1 MDEKKEIT
9 HIIANLRDELDYA
22 KAELSRLNFKDE
34 AAEEYGKAHDPNAAD
49 EAQRPQQPQNRHSGV
64 AMLPIHYTLGQ
75 GIPEALGDDLDP
87 VVFSIFPKIAS
98 ATNEQGIG
106 ELEVSLRGIGMLATS
121 FWDRERRL
129 VCLHLERAHTQ
140 QCRDEED
147 WEEDEHDMYLER
159 SLN

>member
-75 GIPEALGDDLDP
+75 HHLRKNWRGHRLQHHVEPIRLRPPQRDRRQRRHHRAGD
-87 VVFSIFPKIAS
+87 
-98 ATNEQGIG
+98 
-106 ELEVSLRGIGMLATS
+106 
-121 FWDRERRL
+121 RRDGL
-129 VCLHLERAHTQ
+129 
-140 QCRDEED
+140 
-147 WEEDEHDMYLER
+147 
-159 SLN
+159 S